1 LTPIQAE
8 KLLGPEG
15 RKLMMEGS
23 RNFQL
28 DIVSDV
34 ILTTKRLRVRFPK
47 ATEKKRNAEVVI
59 AKAPPAP

>member
-1 LTPIQAE
+1 
-8 KLLGPEG
+8 
-15 RKLMMEGS
+15 MMEGS

-34 ILTTKRLRVRFPK
+34 KLTTKRLRVRFPK